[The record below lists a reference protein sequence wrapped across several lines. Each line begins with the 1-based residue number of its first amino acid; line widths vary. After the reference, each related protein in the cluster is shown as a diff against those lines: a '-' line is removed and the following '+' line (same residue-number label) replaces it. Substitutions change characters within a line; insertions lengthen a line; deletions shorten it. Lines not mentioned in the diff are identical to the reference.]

1 MAQAGLIPR
10 LAVNP
15 YMLRGIHSPL
25 DVKEVENMNKNTLKK
40 SLRMTI
46 VLGALVLI
54 AQGVSAQADADTTET
69 TESWGKDMG
78 AGIALGLAGLG
89 AGFSQGSIGSAA
101 VGMLAEDSSKF
112 GPALIFTALPESIV
126 ILGALPLF
134 L

>member
-1 MAQAGLIPR
+1 M
-10 LAVNP
+10 
-15 YMLRGIHSPL
+15 
-25 DVKEVENMNKNTLKK
+25 
-40 SLRMTI
+40 I

-54 AQGVSAQADADTTET
+54 AQGVTAQEAAADTTET

>member
-40 SLRMTI
+40 SLRMMI

-54 AQGVSAQADADTTET
+54 AQGVSAQADADTET

>member
-1 MAQAGLIPR
+1 
-10 LAVNP
+10 
-15 YMLRGIHSPL
+15 
-25 DVKEVENMNKNTLKK
+25 MNKNTLKK
-40 SLRMTI
+40 SLRMMI

-54 AQGVSAQADADTTET
+54 AQGAAANEGEEA

-89 AGFSQGSIGSAA
+89 AGISQGSIGSAA

>member
-1 MAQAGLIPR
+1 M
-10 LAVNP
+10 
-15 YMLRGIHSPL
+15 
-25 DVKEVENMNKNTLKK
+25 
-40 SLRMTI
+40 I

-69 TESWGKDMG
+69 TEADADTTETTENWGKDMG

-89 AGFSQGSIGSAA
+89 AGISQGSIGSAA